1 MEKIE
6 ITRHEYITSW
16 LTPSVGRI
24 TNGQEMIDRVIK
36 LKSIDGLLKEIHNYS
51 HIYLFILK
59 NKRRR
64 IEVKRLTEDTYSY
77 ERVTKS
83 SDK

>member
-1 MEKIE
+1 MRIFKELIIPYE
-6 ITRHEYITSW
+6 EYID
-16 LTPSVGRI
+16 
-24 TNGQEMIDRVIK
+24 NGQEIIDRIIK

-64 IEVKRLTEDTYSY
+64 IQVKRLTEDTYSY

-83 SDK
+83 TNR